1 MVTTPVSY
9 THATD
14 MAPAFA
20 GMIADAM
27 FTDKVSVP
35 CGSAPQPFGT
45 VVAYVEATGASAL
58 PVGANPVAGIAI
70 HEQQTGSR
78 RNQTDGY
85 VQYESMS
92 VMRRGRIWAR
102 ASGTC
107 TKGAPAGYDPA
118 TGMLTNVA
126 AGPPAM
132 VALTNAKFL
141 TANLTVGAVE
151 PGGPTQSIVLV
162 ELHSPAV

>member
-35 CGSAPQPFGT
+35 CGAAAQPFGT
-45 VVAYVEATGASAL
+45 VVAYVEATGASVL
-58 PVGANPVAGIAI
+58 PAGANPIAGVAI

-78 RNQTDGY
+78 RNQTTGY

-92 VMRRGRIWAR
+92 VMRRGRIWGL
-102 ASGTC
+102 ASGAC
-107 TKGAPAGYDPA
+107 VKGANATFDPA
-118 TGMLTNVA
+118 TGMFTP
-126 AGPPAM
+126 AGTPT
-132 VALTNAKFL
+132 ALPNAKFL
-141 TANLTVGAVE
+141 SAPVTVGAVE
-151 PGGPTQSIVLV
+151 PGGPTQSIVLI